1 MVGAYPIELYFKVSW
16 HADYDLIW
24 KHMGQFP

>member
-1 MVGAYPIELYFKVSW
+1 MA
-16 HADYDLIW
+16 